1 MKYFKDIEVLYEKFF
16 IISKYCP
23 ILNNVNIVITDM
35 SNVESSTDSNS
46 INEVYNIYINNN
58 KNNIVN
64 INSFSNRENRNINFS
79 NSKNKSIVT
88 NNVVNKLRGPLN
100 S

>member
-64 INSFSNRENRNINFS
+64 NGRISESENRNINIS
-79 NSKNKSIVT
+79 DSENNSIATT
-88 NNVVNKLRGPLN
+88 NINE
-100 S
+100 